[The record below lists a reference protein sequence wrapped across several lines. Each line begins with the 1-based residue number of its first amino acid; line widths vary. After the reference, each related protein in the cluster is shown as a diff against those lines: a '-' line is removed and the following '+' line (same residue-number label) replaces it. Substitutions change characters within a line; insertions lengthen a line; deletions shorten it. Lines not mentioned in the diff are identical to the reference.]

1 MKNGL
6 VDDATTEGL
15 EFATFLA
22 SLRSLHDDLKPVF
35 QSEVEQYLQTVPL
48 LPTQFMY
55 VHDIRSGRFFHKGFD
70 RCLGYDL
77 SELTADFIVRFIHP
91 ADRSMY
97 FTMSKALLSFVLGNA
112 PGLAPFATTFQMN
125 YRVQKADGTYIAI
138 LRQSTPF
145 IINQQHEVVA
155 HLSICTDISLI
166 ATSSRINWHLA
177 GPLSD
182 MFPPFLQDYLQ
193 RTQPLFSEREQ
204 DILRLVGQGLS
215 SQEIGDRLFISINTV
230 NTHRKSL
237 MKKAN
242 VNKTVDLI
250 AHARELGYI

>member
-6 VDDATTEGL
+6 VDATTPEGL
-15 EFATFLA
+15 EFVTFLN
-22 SLRSLHDDLKPVF
+22 SLRSLHDDLKPIF

-55 VHDIRSGRFFHKGFD
+55 IHDIRSGRFFHKGFD
-70 RCLGYDL
+70 SCLGYEL
-77 SELTADFIVRFIHP
+77 SDLTADFIVRFIHP
-91 ADRSMY
+91 ADRSTY
-97 FTMSKALLSFVLGNA
+97 FTLSKALLSFVLGNA
-112 PGLAPFATTFQMN
+112 PYLAPFLTTFQMN
-125 YRVQKADGTYIAI
+125 YRVQKADGTYITI

-145 IINQQHEVVA
+145 IINQQNEVVA
-155 HLSICTDISLI
+155 HLSICTDISLVT
-166 ATSSRINWHLA
+166 TSSRINWHLA
-177 GPLSD
+177 GPRSET
-182 MFPPFLQDYLQ
+182 FPQFLRDYLQ

-215 SQEIGDRLFISINTV
+215 SQEIGDRLFISVNTV

-242 VNKTVDLI
+242 VNKTIDLI
-250 AHARELGYI
+250 AHAREHGYM